1 MNKASYLLSY
11 LPFSFEHFFIGEN
24 GIRPFLFELKKLHA
38 FLSKTLLYN
47 VEYMVADFI
56 KGKDGITY
64 LISLRFLQLTSA
76 SYLMAINAK
85 CDNKFKP
92 GSQIKKD
99 VILPSKCKLCMLKFN
114 KAELTNRLPLKMLL
128 VLKEHLSRRGL
139 FMFSHLDVNILHST
153 SHINPIIMVYTFA
166 TYASSSL
173 PMSKI

>member
-1 MNKASYLLSY
+1 MHFSQRLETNKILSY
-11 LPFSFEHFFIGEN
+11 S
-24 GIRPFLFELKKLHA
+24 
-38 FLSKTLLYN
+38 

-64 LISLRFLQLTSA
+64 LISLRFLQLTNA

-85 CDNKFKP
+85 SDNKFKP

-139 FMFSHLDVNILHST
+139 FMFSHLDVSI
-153 SHINPIIMVYTFA
+153 
-166 TYASSSL
+166 
-173 PMSKI
+173 

>member
-1 MNKASYLLSY
+1 
-11 LPFSFEHFFIGEN
+11 
-24 GIRPFLFELKKLHA
+24 
-38 FLSKTLLYN
+38 
-47 VEYMVADFI
+47 MVADFI
-56 KGKDGITY
+56 KGKDGNIY
-64 LISLRFLQLTSA
+64 LVSIRFLQLTSA

-85 CDNKFKP
+85 GDNKFKP

-139 FMFSHLDVNILHST
+139 FMFSHLDVNILPST
-153 SHINPIIMVYTFA
+153 SHINLTIMEFTYV

-173 PMSKI
+173 LMNKI